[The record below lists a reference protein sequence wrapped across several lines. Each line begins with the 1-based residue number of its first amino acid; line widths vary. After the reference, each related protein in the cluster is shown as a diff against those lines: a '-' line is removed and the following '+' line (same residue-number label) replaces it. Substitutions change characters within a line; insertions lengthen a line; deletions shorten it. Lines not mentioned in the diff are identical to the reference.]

1 MEAALDSVVGIIKYL
16 ELKVAPQKTQPVLF
30 HVRDRCRPQRAR
42 ILVDGVCVHVKPSMK
57 YLGLTL
63 DSQWGFRSHFK
74 QLAPRV
80 HKIGTALAGLMWKQ
94 GGPGWRARRLYT
106 GVVLSVA
113 LYGAPI
119 WAPRLLATGY
129 NKGLMRQATQSVLLR
144 AIRGYGTV
152 SYMAVDTLVGFPRW
166 SSLLRRDISYTGA

>member
-94 GGPGWRARRLYT
+94 GGP
-106 GVVLSVA
+106 
-113 LYGAPI
+113 
-119 WAPRLLATGY
+119 ATGY
-129 NKGLMRQATQSVLLR
+129 NKGLMRQATQPVLLR

-166 SSLLRRDISYTGA
+166 SSLLRRDIFYTGA